1 MKVKGKLKPLRDKVL
16 VRDMQFG
23 MEKTAGGIFLPSDD
37 GKSSGIHP
45 RWGRVF
51 AVGPEQTDVK
61 INDWILVE
69 HGRWSRGTVYE
80 TPEGED
86 IEIRLVDNNSILLV
100 SNDPPNDAMRINF
113 GTFNLNTAPEAT

>member
-1 MKVKGKLKPLRDKVL
+1 MKVKGTLKPLRDKVL

-23 MEKTAGGIFLPSDD
+23 MEKTAGGIYLPSDD

-51 AVGPEQTDVK
+51 AIGPEQQDIK
-61 INDWILVE
+61 IDQWILVE

-86 IEIRLVDNNSILLV
+86 VEIRLVDNKSILAV
-100 SNDPPNDAMRINF
+100 SDEAPNDAQRTVIGN
-113 GTFNLNTAPEAT
+113 FNLNIPSET